1 MQTRLLACAIGGNM
15 RPVHASKEMLMS
27 NSELC
32 FMPATE
38 MATAIRE
45 KRLSPVEAVDAVYER
60 IHALNPKL
68 NAFCT
73 LTEDTAREN
82 AREAEAAV
90 MHGDA
95 LGPLHGV
102 PV

>member
-1 MQTRLLACAIGGNM
+1 M
-15 RPVHASKEMLMS
+15 RPIHDSEENSMS
-27 NSELC
+27 DSELC

-38 MATAIRE
+38 MAAAIRE
-45 KRLSPVEAVDAVYER
+45 KRLSPVEAVDAVYNR
-60 IHALNPKL
+60 IHTLNPKL

-73 LTEDTAREN
+73 LTEDAARGN
-82 AREAEAAV
+82 ARQAEAAV

-102 PV
+102 PVSIKDLLITKGV